1 MPQYIVGLGGTCQA
15 AVAQIRR
22 KQAIAGALRAV
33 VSGRAADSQHM
44 QWRAPA
50 VASGVLGLSISA
62 ACASSGVAPK
72 PFPVPPAA
80 AGRPATPAPLP
91 AMTPASQDGFAIAR
105 TALSL
110 RGVPYRLGGAD
121 TRGFDCSGLVQ
132 YVFALH
138 GLGMPRVVRDQVR
151 LGQPVALDALEP
163 GDLIFFDTDGDA
175 VSHVGI
181 VIGGDQFVHAPN
193 SRGVVRV
200 NRLTSGYWA
209 ERAVAARRLSASP
222 TDTQ

>member
-1 MPQYIVGLGGTCQA
+1 
-15 AVAQIRR
+15 
-22 KQAIAGALRAV
+22 
-33 VSGRAADSQHM
+33 M

-72 PFPVPPAA
+72 PFPVPPAS
-80 AGRPATPAPLP
+80 AGRPAMPAPLP
-91 AMTPASQDGFAIAR
+91 TVMPVSQDGFAIAR

-121 TRGFDCSGLVQ
+121 MSGFDCSGLVQ

-138 GLGMPRVVRDQVR
+138 GMGMPRVVRDQVR
-151 LGQPVALDALEP
+151 LGQAIALDALEP
-163 GDLIFFDTDGDA
+163 GDLVFFETEDDR

-193 SRGVVRV
+193 ARGVVRV
-200 NRLTSGYWA
+200 NRLTSGYWG
-209 ERAVAARRLSASP
+209 ERVVAARRLIAS
-222 TDTQ
+222 TQDTQ

>member
-1 MPQYIVGLGGTCQA
+1 
-15 AVAQIRR
+15 
-22 KQAIAGALRAV
+22 
-33 VSGRAADSQHM
+33 M
-44 QWRAPA
+44 QWRATA
-50 VASGVLGLSISA
+50 LVGGGLALAISS
-62 ACASSGVAPK
+62 ACASSGATPR

-80 AGRPATPAPLP
+80 AGRPAGPTPLP
-91 AMTPASQDGFAIAR
+91 VPLSGPQDGFAIAR

-110 RGVPYRLGGAD
+110 RGVPYKAGGTD

-151 LGQPVALDALEP
+151 LGHPVRLDQLEP
-163 GDLIFFDTDGDA
+163 GDLVFFETEGDQ

-181 VIGGDQFVHAPN
+181 AIGGEQFVHAPN

-222 TDTQ
+222 DDTQ